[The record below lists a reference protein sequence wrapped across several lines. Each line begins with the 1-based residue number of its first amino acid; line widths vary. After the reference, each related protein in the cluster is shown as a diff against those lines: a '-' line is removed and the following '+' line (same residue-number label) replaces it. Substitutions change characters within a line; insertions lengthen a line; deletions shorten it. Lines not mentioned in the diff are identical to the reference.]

1 MGSTDEALF
10 VTAAHETEK
19 REEGKNKRRTT
30 QP

>member
-1 MGSTDEALF
+1 MGSTDKALF
-10 VTAAHETEK
+10 VTAAHEMEK